1 MVVSTH
7 RPTKIIVDLKA
18 IEQNVAD
25 AIKCLSEG
33 DELFAVVKANGYGHG
48 AVMAARAAK
57 KGGATGFCVATL
69 DEALELREHGI
80 EGPILL
86 LGLIDLKWL
95 PLLLAHEISISVAT
109 MAELQAAAKL
119 MEQKELSGEL
129 RVHLAIDTGMGR
141 IGFRYEESAQKE
153 LHEAVF
159 FLKTHPQM
167 LWEGLFTHYATADE
181 INEDYWQLQT
191 ARLEQV
197 LVKLP
202 GKPRYI
208 HVSNSANLLWHDN
221 VGNMVRYGLAMY
233 GLNPSGDVIPS
244 PLSLRPALSLQSELV
259 QVKLLRKGEG
269 IGYGKTYETSKE
281 EWIGTVPI
289 GYADGYI
296 RKMQGFYVLVAG
308 QRCEIVGR
316 VCMDQLMIR
325 LPREFPV
332 GTTVTLIGEN
342 SGEEITLQEV
352 AAHIGTISYEVL
364 CLLSERIPR
373 EYL

>member
-221 VGNMVRYGLAMY
+221 VGNMVRYGIAMY

>member
-141 IGFRYEESAQKE
+141 IGFRYEESAQEE

-221 VGNMVRYGLAMY
+221 VGNMVRYGIAMY